1 MSTTREEALKLLED
15 DSEDYSCIFCKRVIL
30 AGPICCYD
38 KAVDLY
44 KKSRSEVLWYR
55 KVQSKKDKKI
65 HELQNKIKELQSK
78 E

>member
-1 MSTTREEALKLLED
+1 M
-15 DSEDYSCIFCKRVIL
+15 IL

-38 KAVDLY
+38 KAVDMY
-44 KKSRSEVLWYR
+44 NKSRSEFLWYR

-65 HELQNKIKELQSK
+65 HELENKIKELQSK

>member
-1 MSTTREEALKLLED
+1 MPTTREEALKSLED
-15 DSEDYSCIFCKRVIL
+15 DSEDYSCTFCKRVIL

-44 KKSRSEVLWYR
+44 NKSHSEVLWYR

-78 E
+78 G